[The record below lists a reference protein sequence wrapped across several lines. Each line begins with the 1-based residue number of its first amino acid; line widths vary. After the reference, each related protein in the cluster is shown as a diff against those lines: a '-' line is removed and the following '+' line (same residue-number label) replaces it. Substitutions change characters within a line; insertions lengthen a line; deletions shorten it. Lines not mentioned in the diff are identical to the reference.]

1 MSITSALRRQKPRP
15 SKSVMSLPSK
25 DVEVVDKA
33 MGDVGEADKVDL
45 AAA

>member
-15 SKSVMSLPSK
+15 SKLKMSLPSK
-25 DVEVVDKA
+25 VMEAVDKA
-33 MGDVGEADKVDL
+33 MGDMGEGDKVDL